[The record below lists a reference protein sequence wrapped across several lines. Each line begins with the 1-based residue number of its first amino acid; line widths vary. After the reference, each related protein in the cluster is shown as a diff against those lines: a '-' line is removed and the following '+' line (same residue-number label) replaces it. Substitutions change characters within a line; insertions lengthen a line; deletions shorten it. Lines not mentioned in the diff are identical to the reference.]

1 MLAVWHISQ
10 GRKPGTSNGVA
21 LQWTGGRCSV
31 HPMYTNATPR
41 YCPYKR
47 ARSSLLSPRRVKGC
61 PGVLSRPAA
70 SALEPTDGFGP
81 GGYRRHGHSDVCGG
95 TERRCRRDTDAG
107 RELGAVLDSQD
118 TGNGWVY
125 AHRSQDN
132 GAVTGA
138 LNALGLEH
146 PGDVIN
152 RAQLVHA

>member
-1 MLAVWHISQ
+1 MLWEATDA
-10 GRKPGTSNGVA
+10 R
-21 LQWTGGRCSV
+21 GGR
-31 HPMYTNATPR
+31 TWTR
-41 YCPYKR
+41 
-47 ARSSLLSPRRVKGC
+47 
-61 PGVLSRPAA
+61 
-70 SALEPTDGFGP
+70 
-81 GGYRRHGHSDVCGG
+81 GG
-95 TERRCRRDTDAG
+95 DTDAG